1 MAARTIRVTQAVV
14 AALAALLPASAGA
27 VQGCQGTYNAGVYG
41 PLPSPMVVGLDQS
54 HSSPTDPQVMAA
66 FNNGL
71 AQSGVSTRGAAN
83 VVLQLH
89 YNVFNQGGPGPNTAM
104 GAMSQSMSGGSGW
117 MAAPTPQ
124 AGSNFGGDQSNAGLS
139 GLGGGPEF
147 QMPGLPK
154 VGSFSFKEPPPSPPV
169 LTIRVAAKPNGAAQP
184 AWIAMLQ
191 CKVSTTDSED
201 LAYQLG
207 QFIGGIIGQRVGT
220 SPM

>member
-1 MAARTIRVTQAVV
+1 MAASTTRVAQALLT
-14 AALAALLPASAGA
+14 ALVALLPAAAGA
-27 VQGCQGTYNAGVYG
+27 VEGCHGTYNAGVYG
-41 PLPSPMVVGLDQS
+41 TLPSPMVVGIDQS
-54 HSSPTDPQVMAA
+54 NSSPTDPQVMTA

-71 AQSGVSTRGAAN
+71 AQSGVSIGGAAN

-89 YNVFNQGGPGPNTAM
+89 YNVFNQGGAGPNTSM

-124 AGSNFGGDQSNAGLS
+124 SGSNFGGDQSNAGLS

-154 VGSFSFKEPPPSPPV
+154 IGTFSFKEPPPSPPV
-169 LTIRVAAKPNGAAQP
+169 LTVRVAAKAPGASQA

-191 CKVSTTDSED
+191 CKVSTADSED

-207 QFIGGIIGQRVGT
+207 QFIGSIIGQRAST